1 MAEQKHPDRDTSPLE
16 QRAPAPDAEGPA
28 PTSKRKRILALIGAI
43 LAILLTLAYT
53 YSLATGAF
61 LKW

>member
-1 MAEQKHPDRDTSPLE
+1 MAENKPVGLDNSPLE
-16 QRAPAPDAEGPA
+16 QGSPSSNTENSP
-28 PTSKRKRILALIGAI
+28 PTPKGKRILALIGAI